1 MKSVQSART
10 SPAPTVHESS
20 MLNLKFFGAAAI
32 ISRGSGNIVY
42 KHLLD
47 TVETL
52 VYCNI

>member
-32 ISRGSGNIVY
+32 VEGAAIFYISIY
-42 KHLLD
+42 
-47 TVETL
+47 
-52 VYCNI
+52 